1 MEEKV
6 IECPYCGKEFHNF
19 NSLSKHVVRYKVHGD
34 VTKEKLLCDVKY
46 GGVRPLCKCGC
57 GEETPISYQGGAH
70 FCDYVQGHQSRV
82 VNNWGHNEHAKKKS
96 AETRS
101 QQYKSGERQ
110 QWNKGVKWVES
121 YDEETVK
128 KLQSI
133 LHSKERAERISNS
146 LKGVP
151 KTAEQVEKMRQ
162 YMLRADVRKR
172 YSNLMRK
179 RIDNGTFTISSNAE
193 KKFID
198 EAIKPLGVDY
208 STQHYL
214 KDLKHYCDV
223 FVPKKNIIIE
233 FQGDYWHGNPQKYDI
248 SELSEHQ
255 MRKVAKDKELRDYCS
270 KHGIKL
276 VEVWESDYKKHN
288 TSVKESIR
296 RLLID

>member
-6 IECPYCGKEFHNF
+6 IKCPYCGKEFQGF
-19 NSLSKHVVRYKVHGD
+19 NSLSKHVLRYKVHGD
-34 VTKEKLLCDVKY
+34 ITKEKLLCDVKY

-57 GEETPISYQGGAH
+57 GKETPISYQGGAH

-82 VNNWGHNEHAKKKS
+82 VNNWGHNERAKKKS

-101 QQYKSGERQ
+101 RQYKSGERQ
-110 QWNKGVKWVES
+110 QWNKGVKWAES

-133 LHSKERAERISNS
+133 LHGKERAERISKS

-151 KTAEQVEKMRQ
+151 KSTEHVENIRQ

-179 RIDNGTFTISSNAE
+179 RIENGTFTISSSEE

-198 EAIKPLGVDY
+198 EIIKPLGIDY

-276 VEVWESDYKKHN
+276 VEVWESDYKRHN
-288 TSVKESIR
+288 ASVKENMR
-296 RLLID
+296 RLLIG

>member
-1 MEEKV
+1 M
-6 IECPYCGKEFHNF
+6 
-19 NSLSKHVVRYKVHGD
+19 
-34 VTKEKLLCDVKY
+34 
-46 GGVRPLCKCGC
+46 
-57 GEETPISYQGGAH
+57 
-70 FCDYVQGHQSRV
+70 
-82 VNNWGHNEHAKKKS
+82 
-96 AETRS
+96 
-101 QQYKSGERQ
+101 
-110 QWNKGVKWVES
+110 KWAES
-121 YDEETVK
+121 YSEETVK
-128 KLQSI
+128 KLQNI

-151 KTAEQVEKMRQ
+151 KTAEHVEKMRQ

-179 RIDNGTFTISSNAE
+179 RIENGTFTISSSAE

-198 EAIKPLGVDY
+198 EAIKPLGVVY

-233 FQGDYWHGNPQKYDI
+233 FQGDYWHGNPQKYGI
-248 SELSEHQ
+248 NELSEHQ

-276 VEVWESDYKKHN
+276 VEVWESAYRKDKA
-288 TSVKESIR
+288 SVKENMR
-296 RLLID
+296 RLLIG